1 MRKLFL
7 ARHCEAHN
15 FEEGLDD
22 HKKKLTEGGIKD
34 AKLLNKWFFAN
45 QIKLD
50 LIYSSSAIRA
60 VDTTNLVFERY
71 KEKIITKGDLYLCNS
86 EQIIKIIKT
95 SEKEIYD
102 IALVGHEPS
111 ISECLKVLV
120 GSYRPDLKTIINIP
134 YPAGGIA
141 IIFFNIKNW
150 QELDEKKGVLDA
162 FISPNYLRKNE
173 QEN

>member
-1 MRKLFL
+1 MNKIGQTLTNHPKKILLIIFLLTVGLFYYAFL
-7 ARHCEAHN
+7 
-15 FEEGLDD
+15 
-22 HKKKLTEGGIKD
+22 
-34 AKLLNKWFFAN
+34 
-45 QIKLD
+45 
-50 LIYSSSAIRA
+50 
-60 VDTTNLVFERY
+60 
-71 KEKIITKGDLYLCNS
+71 S
-86 EQIIKIIKT
+86 EQRLIIDF
-95 SEKEIYD
+95 SLEQMFPENDPEKEIYD

-150 QELDEKKGVLDA
+150 QELDEKTGVLDA